1 MGTIHTLKFFLHIHQ
16 ETSFGYQPFLCNY
29 VVAFYFVVEVIV
41 NKSTRWFCY
50 GNVSVINNSHHI
62 WHTTLSFEIH
72 HHRLHFF
79 INKPHYKYL
88 TPH

>member
-1 MGTIHTLKFFLHIHQ
+1 
-16 ETSFGYQPFLCNY
+16 
-29 VVAFYFVVEVIV
+29 VVEVIV